1 MSFDSVLGQERAIAH
16 LRAMLGHG
24 RVPSAMLFL
33 GPHGVGKRTTAL
45 ELAKAL
51 NCTALNSM
59 ARPGEGCDA
68 CPSCRKIAGHVH
80 ADVEVVSPDGQYI
93 KIDQVRAIGG
103 KLALIPL
110 EARRRVIVIHQAERL
125 NPAAANAFL
134 KTLEEP
140 PEDTLIVLTA
150 NHASLLPETIVSRCM
165 PLRFAPL
172 RGETLRA
179 ILGRDG
185 DLSEEEAN
193 FALRHAQGRLRPE
206 LRRGAGKLMLL
217 RDSVLSVLEN
227 LERIGFE
234 EIVEQSGKWSGAEE
248 WPFAV
253 ECMEAWCHDL
263 ALAAAGAP
271 GERLI
276 NGDRREALARWS
288 RRVTPALADECLREV
303 LSFRDGMALNVN
315 KALALEALCLDLRR
329 RLTRFPARKAAPE
342 SKHEG
347 E

>member
-1 MSFDSVLGQERAIAH
+1 MSFDSILGQERAVAH

-24 RVPSAMLFL
+24 RVPSALLFL

-59 ARPGEGCDA
+59 ARPGEGCGA
-68 CPSCRKIAGHVH
+68 CPSCRKIAAHVH
-80 ADVEVVSPDGQYI
+80 ADVELVSPDGQYI
-93 KIDQVRAIGG
+93 KIDQVRAITD

-110 EARRRVIVIHQAERL
+110 EARRRVIVIQQAERL

-172 RGETLRA
+172 GTDTLRA
-179 ILGRDG
+179 ILARHGE
-185 DLSEEEAN
+185 LSEEEAA

-206 LRRGAGKLMLL
+206 LRQGAGKLMLL
-217 RDSVLSVLEN
+217 RDSVLSTLEN
-227 LERIGFE
+227 LERIGFD
-234 EIVEQSGKWSGAEE
+234 EIVAQSSKWSGSEE
-248 WPFAV
+248 WPFAM
-253 ECMEAWCHDL
+253 ECMEAWFHDL
-263 ALAAAGAP
+263 ALAAVGAP
-271 GERLI
+271 EERLI
-276 NGDRREALARWS
+276 HGDRRETLARWS
-288 RRVTPALADECLREV
+288 RRVTPAQADECLREV

-315 KALALEALCLDLRR
+315 KALALEALCLNLRR
-329 RLTRFPARKAAPE
+329 RLTRFPAREALLA
-342 SKHEG
+342 SLHQG
-347 E
+347 G

>member
-1 MSFDSVLGQERAIAH
+1 MSFDSVLGQERAVAH
-16 LRAMLGHG
+16 LRAMLNHG

-51 NCTALNSM
+51 NCGVS
-59 ARPGEGCDA
+59 PGEGCGK
-68 CPSCRKIAGHVH
+68 CPSCRKIAEHVH

-93 KIDQVRAIGG
+93 KIDQVRAIGD

-125 NPAAANAFL
+125 NPAAANAFP

-165 PLRFAPL
+165 PLRFSPL
-172 RGETLRA
+172 RTETLRA

-185 DLSEEEAN
+185 GLSDEEAD

-206 LRRGAGKLMLL
+206 LRQGAGKLMLL
-217 RDSVLSVLEN
+217 RDGVLSTLEN
-227 LERIGFE
+227 LERSGFE

-253 ECMEAWCHDL
+253 ECMEAWFHDL
-263 ALAAAGAP
+263 ALAAVGASE
-271 GERLI
+271 ERLI
-276 NGDRREALARWS
+276 HGDRREALARWS
-288 RRVTPALADECLREV
+288 RRVTPSLADECLREV

-315 KALALEALCLDLRR
+315 KALALEALCLNLRR
-329 RLTRFPARKAAPE
+329 RLTRFPAREAPPA
-342 SKHEG
+342 SLHQG
-347 E
+347 G